1 MSSKNKPHL
10 LKKIQAI
17 RAELQQLDHPA
28 ETGIKRPDRLDEI
41 QIREEGLHRPLD
53 WFKKDVTEKD
63 KEYLQL
69 LQLLADVCVGMWR
82 THSKMID
89 PNSGEA
95 LEETRRALRPL
106 ESTMDILRQGGFEI
120 KDHSNKP
127 YVVGMLENVV
137 AWETK
142 EGLKS
147 EMIIETIRPT
157 IIYQEMVL
165 KQGEIIVG
173 VPPKA

>member
-1 MSSKNKPHL
+1 M
-10 LKKIQAI
+10 
-17 RAELQQLDHPA
+17 
-28 ETGIKRPDRLDEI
+28 
-41 QIREEGLHRPLD
+41 
-53 WFKKDVTEKD
+53 
-63 KEYLQL
+63 

-82 THSKMID
+82 THSKMVD
-89 PNSGEA
+89 STSGEA
-95 LEETRRALRPL
+95 TRRALRPL
-106 ESTMDILRQGGFEI
+106 ESTMDILRQAGFEI
-120 KDHSNKP
+120 KDHTDKP
-127 YVVGMLENVV
+127 YVVGMQEKVV

-157 IIYQEMVL
+157 IIYQEMVI